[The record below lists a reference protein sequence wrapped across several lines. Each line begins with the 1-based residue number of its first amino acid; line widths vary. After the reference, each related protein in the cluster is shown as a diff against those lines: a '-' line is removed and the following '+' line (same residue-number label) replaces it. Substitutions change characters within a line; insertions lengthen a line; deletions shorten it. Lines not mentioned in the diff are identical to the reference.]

1 MIGIIAAEFFVN
13 PDNSMKYATPVIAG
27 LAALFIA
34 QVACAASGDDR
45 DFELP
50 AADVGMLPGDGG
62 LEIADADFSGSALS
76 RFAEKWP
83 DDLVIAPIP
92 GRSPQVGWSLALGGG
107 YFLESRDAGS
117 DHAPSILG
125 GFGWYAENGSY
136 AFGLGGNLH
145 LLNDD
150 LRIKF
155 GAGYMDVRY
164 RFYGTGDFNDLGV
177 SLDILQE
184 APMYFGSA
192 SYRVWKKLYVG
203 LGYLAGTVDTRADV
217 VFDPPV
223 FPFFDPVVSLDI
235 GAITIPIV
243 VESRDHEQF
252 PRNGWMMTGRTMLY
266 RKDVGSDFDAETF
279 MINANRY
286 IPMRETDVL
295 AFRGYFRTTSGDA
308 PFFILSTFGGSTDLR
323 GYPSGRYR
331 DKMMY
336 AFQGEYRWAV
346 NDKWILTGFAGFGE
360 VAPDVSE
367 FGDDYLPAVG
377 LGARFVVSQ
386 KHRVSLSFDV
396 AHGKDDTEYYFGVG
410 EAF

>member
-1 MIGIIAAEFFVN
+1 LIIRAFHVTGLTALLLVN
-13 PDNSMKYATPVIAG
+13 PVHG
-27 LAALFIA
+27 
-34 QVACAASGDDR
+34 QDR

-50 AADVGMLPGDGG
+50 AADMADTLADGG
-62 LEIADADFSGSALS
+62 LELADAEFTGSSLK
-76 RFAEKWP
+76 RFAERWP

-92 GRSPQVGWSLALGGG
+92 GRSPQVGWTLALAGG
-107 YFLESRDAGS
+107 YFLESKKEDAE
-117 DHAPSILG
+117 HAPSIIG

-136 AFGLGGNLH
+136 AYGAGGNLH
-145 LLNDD
+145 LLDDD
-150 LRIKF
+150 LRVKF

-164 RFYGTGDFNDLGV
+164 RFYGVGEQNDFGV

-203 LGYLAGTVDTRADV
+203 LGYVTGTVDTTAEV
-217 VFDPPV
+217 IFDPPL
-223 FPFFDPVVSLDI
+223 FPFFDPAISLDI
-235 GAITIPIV
+235 GAITIPIIADT
-243 VESRDHEQF
+243 RDHEQF
-252 PRNGWMMTGRTMLY
+252 PRDGWMMTGRTMLY
-266 RKDVGSDFDAETF
+266 RKGVGSDFDAETF
-279 MINANRY
+279 MINVNRY
-286 IPMRETDVL
+286 LPVREHDVL
-295 AFRGYFRTTSGDA
+295 AFRGYFRTTAGDNA
-308 PFFILSTFGGSTDLR
+308 PFFIMSTFGGSTDLR

-336 AFQGEYRWAV
+336 ALQGEYRWQM
-346 NDKWILTGFAGFGE
+346 NDKWIFTGFAGFGE

-367 FGDDYLPAVG
+367 FGRDILPAAG

-396 AHGKDDTEYYFGVG
+396 ARGKDGTEYYFGVG

>member
-1 MIGIIAAEFFVN
+1 MLLLN
-13 PDNSMKYATPVIAG
+13 PAHG
-27 LAALFIA
+27 
-34 QVACAASGDDR
+34 QDR
-45 DFELP
+45 EFELP
-50 AADVGMLPGDGG
+50 AAEMADTLADGG
-62 LEIADADFSGSALS
+62 LELADAEFTGSPLK

-83 DDLVIAPIP
+83 DDLVLAPIP
-92 GRSPQVGWSLALGGG
+92 GRSPQVGWTLALAGG
-107 YFLESRDAGS
+107 YFLPSKNEDAE
-117 DHAPSILG
+117 HAPSLIG

-136 AFGLGGNLH
+136 AFGAGGKLN

-150 LRIKF
+150 LRVKF

-164 RFYGTGDFNDLGV
+164 RFYGVGDQNDLGV
-177 SLDILQE
+177 SVDILQE

-203 LGYLAGTVDTRADV
+203 LGYLAGTVDTRPEV
-217 VFDPPV
+217 VSDPPT
-223 FPFFDPVVSLDI
+223 FGFLDLLSLDI

-243 VESRDHEQF
+243 VDSRDHEQF
-252 PRNGWMMTGRTMLY
+252 PRSGWMMTGRTMLY
-266 RKDVGSDFDAETF
+266 RKNVGSDFDAETF

-286 IPMRETDVL
+286 IPIGESNVL
-295 AFRGYFRTTSGDA
+295 AIRGYFRTTSGDA
-308 PFFILSTFGGSTDLR
+308 PFFIKSTFGGSTDLR

-336 AFQGEYRWAV
+336 ALQGEYRWAV

-360 VAPDVSE
+360 VAADVSE
-367 FGDDYLPAVG
+367 FGSNFLPAVG

-396 AHGKDDTEYYFGVG
+396 AHGKDGTEYYFGVG